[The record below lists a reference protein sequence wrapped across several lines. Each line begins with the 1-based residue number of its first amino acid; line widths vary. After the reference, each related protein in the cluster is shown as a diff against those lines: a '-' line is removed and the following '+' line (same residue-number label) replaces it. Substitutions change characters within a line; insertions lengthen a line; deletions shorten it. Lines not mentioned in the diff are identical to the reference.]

1 MEKQYHVAW
10 MQDLISLG
18 PAHRCSQKLLL
29 QRRGYVVTVMQ
40 VRQRRKRRC
49 PQAHIRGAPLS
60 KEGDGWLENDVK
72 VEAALPR
79 RFYRYMSTELALD
92 GIHILKKIRQSQL
105 NTHISKNTHA
115 HTDTACIKHTSPAS
129 TYLQWSKEIKKHFQ
143 TS

>member
-1 MEKQYHVAW
+1 MKEW
-10 MQDLISLG
+10 
-18 PAHRCSQKLLL
+18 
-29 QRRGYVVTVMQ
+29 Q

-129 TYLQWSKEIKKHFQ
+129 TYLQ
-143 TS
+143 